1 MNRLCYLSKNYPNTD
16 GSGNKAKTD
25 NEDTLS
31 LMGAVNL
38 ANNRTY
44 KHNKI
49 IAFFI
54 DLAGIV
60 KYIFSVRKGDRI
72 VLQYP
77 HKKYFSFICHVARW
91 RKAKTIALIHD
102 LGSFRRKRL
111 TIDKEI
117 KRLMNADY
125 VIASN
130 EVMQQWLADHGYR
143 NPTGALGLF
152 DYRSNTQHESSAT
165 QLDNGEEKEHPTR
178 IVYAGALSMRKNA
191 FMLQMAKEE
200 LPYEFHV
207 YGNRSGLPQIQDNPQ
222 ITYHDFMPAEEFI
235 RGVDADFGL
244 VWDGDSTD
252 SCTGNFGE
260 YLRFNSPH
268 KVSFYLRAGLPII
281 IWRQAAVAPIINKE
295 GVGICIDSI
304 DQLKELLP
312 QLKQEDIEQMRHNVQ
327 ELSMR
332 LKNGE
337 FLKDAVNKAVKELQ

>member
-1 MNRLCYLSKNYPNTD
+1 MSRLCYLSKNYPNTD

-38 ANNRTY
+38 ANQRTY
-44 KHNKI
+44 HHNKM

-60 KYIFSVRKGDRI
+60 RYVFSVRKGDRI

-111 TIDKEI
+111 TIKKEI

-130 EVMQQWLADHGYR
+130 EVMQQWLADHGYE

-152 DYRSNTQHESSAT
+152 DYRSSTQHSSEVT
-165 QLDNGEEKEHPTR
+165 DHPTR

-207 YGNRSGLPQIQDNPQ
+207 FGNRSGLPQIQDNPQ
-222 ITYHDFMPAEEFI
+222 ITYHDFMPADEFI

-281 IWRQAAVAPIINKE
+281 IWRQAAVAPIINRE

-304 DQLKELLP
+304 GQLQDLLP
-312 QLKQEDIEQMRHNVQ
+312 RLKKEDIEQMRHNVQ

-337 FLKDAVNKAVKELQ
+337 FLRDAVNKAVKELQ

>member
-1 MNRLCYLSKNYPNTD
+1 MSRLCYLSKNYPNTD

-38 ANNRTY
+38 ANKRTY
-44 KHNKI
+44 HHNKV
-49 IAFFI
+49 IAFFV

-60 KYIFSVRKGDRI
+60 KYMFSVRKGDCI

-111 TIDKEI
+111 TTDKEI
-117 KRLMNADY
+117 KRLMNADF

-130 EVMQQWLADHGYR
+130 EVMQQWLKEHGYK

-152 DYRSNTQHESSAT
+152 DYRSTTQHSSPT
-165 QLDNGEEKEHPTR
+165 THHPSPR
-178 IVYAGALSMRKNA
+178 IVYAGALSMRKNS
-191 FMLQMAKEE
+191 FMLKMAEST

-222 ITYHDFMPAEEFI
+222 ITYHDFMPADEFI

-281 IWRQAAVAPIINKE
+281 IWRQAAVAPIIDKE

-312 QLKQEDIEQMRHNVQ
+312 RLKQEDIEQMRHNVQ

-337 FLKDAVNKAVKELQ
+337 FLKNAVNKALNI

>member
-38 ANNRTY
+38 ANKRTY
-44 KHNKI
+44 QHNKI

-60 KYIFSVRKGDRI
+60 KYMFSVRKGDRI

-111 TIDKEI
+111 TTDKEI
-117 KRLMNADY
+117 KRLMNADF

-130 EVMQQWLADHGYR
+130 EVMQQWLKEHGYK

-152 DYRSNTQHESSAT
+152 DYRSATQHSSPT
-165 QLDNGEEKEHPTR
+165 THHPSPR
-178 IVYAGALSMRKNA
+178 MVYAGALSMRKNA

-222 ITYHDFMPAEEFI
+222 ITYHDFMPADEFI

-281 IWRQAAVAPIINKE
+281 IWREAAVAPIINKE
-295 GVGICIDSI
+295 GVGISIDSI
-304 DQLKELLP
+304 DQLKDLLP
-312 QLKQEDIEQMRHNVQ
+312 RLKQEDIEKMRHNVQ

-337 FLKDAVNKAVKELQ
+337 FLKNAVNNAVKELQ

>member
-1 MNRLCYLSKNYPNTD
+1 MSRLCYLSKNYPNTD

-38 ANNRTY
+38 ANKRTY
-44 KHNKI
+44 QHNKI

-60 KYIFSVRKGDRI
+60 KYMFSVRKGDRI

-117 KRLMNADY
+117 KRLMNADF

-130 EVMQQWLADHGYR
+130 EVMQQWLADHGYE
-143 NPTGALGLF
+143 NPMGALGLF
-152 DYRSNTQHESSAT
+152 DYRSAT
-165 QLDNGEEKEHPTR
+165 QSPLPASQTTKRPIPQSPR
-178 IVYAGALSMRKNA
+178 IVYAGALSMRKNS
-191 FMLQMAKEE
+191 FMLKMAEST

-222 ITYHDFMPAEEFI
+222 ITYHDFMPADEFI

-281 IWRQAAVAPIINKE
+281 IWRQAAVAPIIDKE

-312 QLKQEDIEQMRHNVQ
+312 RLKQEDIEQMRHNVQ

-337 FLKDAVNKAVKELQ
+337 FLKNAVNKALNI